1 MKDNANSM
9 SLNNNFENVGMGNL
23 GRKDVQTD
31 FNNVT
36 NVKNKKKKEINK
48 EKNL

>member
-1 MKDNANSM
+1 MKDNADSM
-9 SLNNNFENVGMGNL
+9 GLNNNFENAGMGNF
-23 GRKDVQTD
+23 GRKDIQTD
-31 FNNVT
+31 FNNVI